1 MLVSNALVGLRE
13 GLEASLVV
21 VILIAFLVKTD
32 RRWALKWVWAGVG
45 SAVVLSAALAA
56 FLTYGTSR
64 LSFEQQELIGGT
76 ASILAVAFVT
86 WMIFWMR
93 RAART
98 ISGELKG
105 SMDKALDAGGFWVA
119 LVGFLG
125 VGREGL
131 ETAIFFYAT
140 AQAAGQGTQA
150 PMIGW
155 ILGILGAVLIGALMY
170 RGAITFNLGSFFR
183 YTGIFLVLVAA
194 GILAYGIHDLQEAA
208 FLPGLN
214 SLAFD
219 ISHIIE
225 PGGWLGTFLKGILN
239 FTPATT
245 WLQAI
250 AWTAYVAI
258 VLPLFLRPVPAPAPK
273 PAQGVRTA

>member
-140 AQAAGQGTQA
+140 AQAAGQGTRA
-150 PMIGW
+150 PLIGW

>member
-140 AQAAGQGTQA
+140 AQAAGQGTRA

>member
-1 MLVSNALVGLRE
+1 MSAPG
-13 GLEASLVV
+13 
-21 VILIAFLVKTD
+21 VI
-32 RRWALKWVWAGVG
+32 
-45 SAVVLSAALAA
+45 VL
-56 FLTYGTSR
+56 
-64 LSFEQQELIGGT
+64 
-76 ASILAVAFVT
+76 
-86 WMIFWMR
+86 
-93 RAART
+93 
-98 ISGELKG
+98 
-105 SMDKALDAGGFWVA
+105 
-119 LVGFLG
+119 
-125 VGREGL
+125 
-131 ETAIFFYAT
+131 
-140 AQAAGQGTQA
+140 AAGQGTRA
-150 PMIGW
+150 PLIGW
-155 ILGILGAVLIGALMY
+155 ILGILGSVVIGALMY